1 MLAGLAGIGL
11 FSSLFN
17 AITQGDANGKQ
28 EKVLENLAT
37 QDQALIDEQKAQQA
51 AIAAQP
57 AQLATRSLQE
67 QMNSDLQ
74 TKSSAFANP
83 LAISSLGGLKGKLG

>member
-17 AITQGDANGKQ
+17 AITQGNANSQ
-28 EKVLENLAT
+28 QQSVLNNLAT
-37 QDQALIDEQKAQQA
+37 EDQTLINEQQAQQA

-74 TKSSAFANP
+74 TKSSAFSNP